1 MLTNTAEAP
10 MMNAIMSV
18 TDVIVMATPPFF
30 NMKAIRSS
38 TVDSERGGAPAI
50 PDSRINI
57 SSIPMPRRQNQTML
71 YFLNYL
77 IRKFIEKYK
86 CLIYLL

>member
-18 TDVIVMATPPFF
+18 TDVIVMATPRFF

-38 TVDSERGGAPAI
+38 TVD
-50 PDSRINI
+50 
-57 SSIPMPRRQNQTML
+57 L
-71 YFLNYL
+71 
-77 IRKFIEKYK
+77 
-86 CLIYLL
+86 